1 MNKKSS
7 THLLPVLQSAEDESV
22 KPSDNTPATRQAKNE
37 AAIRLLRSWREGD
50 EQEQCETWEYLKRVL
65 DEDRPSNRKLFP

>member
-1 MNKKSS
+1 MNSDHPTYPNS
-7 THLLPVLQSAEDESV
+7 TIQES
-22 KPSDNTPATRQAKNE
+22 DALTIQQAKNK

-50 EQEQCETWEYLKRVL
+50 EQEQRETWEYLKRVL